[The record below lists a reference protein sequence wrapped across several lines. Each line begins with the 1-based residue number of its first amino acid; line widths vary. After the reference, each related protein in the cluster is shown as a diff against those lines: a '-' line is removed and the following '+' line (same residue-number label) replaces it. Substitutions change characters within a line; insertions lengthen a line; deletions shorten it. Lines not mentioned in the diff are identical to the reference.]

1 MKTIKYQLEPLTCP
15 SCIKKIEGK
24 LGKMNGVEEAKVMF
38 NSSKVKATFDQEQV
52 TSDELK
58 ATIENLG
65 YPVVS

>member
-58 ATIENLG
+58 ATIEKLG